1 MNLRFQFGFLF
12 LFGASSFAFWGC
24 DSSGKQPI
32 TKVTSAEP
40 AKSQAEQKAIASS
53 AASKPAQE
61 QNAEDK
67 IGSGTSSADSDETF
81 ESKLVSAEQ
90 LLQKGA
96 HDEAWKIA
104 KGLLIQR
111 PNDADALFVSSRI
124 MAKRNDLKGA
134 IGLISRID
142 PDHPKAGDAA
152 VGQLSEWLAQSGDLY
167 GAEANLLRLLKK
179 HPTAVPAIR
188 LLIDV
193 YSAQCRRWES
203 AKYLDRLV
211 RLGDF
216 TEAELIKAIDYREPY
231 DNESLRKAALRLNPN
246 DPFCRLG
253 EIRTFTFK
261 GVWGQ
266 FHGQLSEI
274 SKQKPDQLEPWIWYG
289 ESLIETGR
297 SNEIPAWLKDRPTGY
312 LTHPEYWYI
321 LGLWYYGNNS
331 NSEAAR
337 CFTEAIK
344 LDRRHVAAMVQL
356 SEVLLRMGDEE
367 NSKRA
372 RVFSGHLVRINDLA
386 QQIQRG
392 YGTREDFVDIARRYR
407 EVGDEIG
414 AFGWEALVVAN
425 DKKPLPAELI
435 SKQKELRTLKLP
447 PSKLLDGM
455 PVDQWVLP
463 PDNVVPDSTSM
474 ESASPSI
481 ASTLTIKM
489 SDVAEQ
495 LGLDCQ
501 YDNGAEPGRGW
512 FTLEGVG
519 GGVTAIDYDRDG
531 WVDLYFSQAGDS
543 PTKPSPAYKPKKLFR
558 SLASKKFVETTRS
571 ACVVDFGYGQSVGT
585 ADLDQDGFSDL
596 MVANVGRIECYR
608 NMGDGT
614 FERMEMPQAPQ
625 ESKWNSSLQAA
636 DINGDT
642 IPDIFHGVY
651 IDGDEVFVKW
661 CQNTTSNRGNCHPK
675 RFTPGRSRVLFSSD
689 EESSTFGA
697 NWRLAP
703 QSLLDSLKDGYAFGA
718 LITNVD
724 QAAGN
729 DVFIANDVSPNHFLL
744 SQIGPDGKQHLVEC
758 AAESGVAVDSSG
770 RAQACMGIAS
780 GDQNR
785 DGLIDIIVTNYRHEV
800 STLYLQT
807 RPGVFTD
814 GTRGSSLGIYTRE
827 WLSFGCQLMDLDN
840 DGWLDFITVNGHIDD
855 LTSEGMQWKMPPQVL
870 KNNRG
875 KFEWL
880 RTPSPGP
887 YFDVDNVGRGLTMV
901 DYNRD
906 GRGDV
911 VATHLDRQCA
921 LLENQSPTNGQN
933 FIQLELIGTKSERD
947 AVGAIIRVIAGSE
960 SWVVPVTVGDGFYGT
975 NERLS
980 HIGLG
985 NVSSIS
991 RIEID
996 WPSGI
1001 REQYEVPLANR
1012 RYQVIEGQGLFDS
1025 FLAQPQKSTQPNK

>member
-1 MNLRFQFGFLF
+1 MNPRSQIGLLAILGATSFL
-12 LFGASSFAFWGC
+12 LFGC
-24 DSSGKQPI
+24 DSSKPNQANGDKKEPGVANKPNSSNPSESSTSGSKSPAGPI
-32 TKVTSAEP
+32 ANEP
-40 AKSQAEQKAIASS
+40 LGDAAFAAKL
-53 AASKPAQE
+53 AA
-61 QNAEDK
+61 
-67 IGSGTSSADSDETF
+67 ADE
-81 ESKLVSAEQ
+81 
-90 LLQKGA
+90 LLHKGA
-96 HDEAWKIA
+96 IDDAWKTA
-104 KGLLIQR
+104 KELMIQR
-111 PNDADALFVSSRI
+111 PNDADTLFVASRV
-124 MAKRNDLKGA
+124 MAKRNDVKGA

-142 PDHPKAGDAA
+142 PEHPKAGAAA
-152 VGQLSEWLAQSGDLY
+152 VGQLAEWQAQSGDLN
-167 GAEANLLRLLKK
+167 GAEANLLLLLKK

-193 YSAQCRRWES
+193 YSAQCRRWDS

-231 DNESLRKAALRLNPN
+231 DNEALRKAAQKVNPN
-246 DPFCRLG
+246 DSYCRLG
-253 EIRTFTFK
+253 EIRVFTFK

-266 FHGQLSEI
+266 FHGQLGEI
-274 SKQKPDQLEPWIWYG
+274 SKQKPEQLEPWIWYG

-297 SNEIPAWLKDRPTGY
+297 SNEIADWLKGRPAGY
-312 LTHPEYWYI
+312 QNHPEYWYV
-321 LGLWYYGNNS
+321 LGMWYLGKGNHA
-331 NSEAAR
+331 EAAR
-337 CFTEAIK
+337 CFAESIK

-356 SEVLLRMGDEE
+356 SEVLLQMGDEE

-372 RVFSGHLVRINDLA
+372 RVFAGHLVRINDMA

-425 DKKPLPAELI
+425 DKQPLPAELI
-435 SKQKELRTLKLP
+435 AKQKELRTLKLP
-447 PSKLLDGM
+447 PSKLLDGL
-455 PVDQWVLP
+455 PLNDWPLP
-463 PDNVVPDSTSM
+463 PDNAIAGSEPT
-474 ESASPSI
+474 EAPTPSI
-481 ASTLTIKM
+481 DSSLTIRM
-489 SDVAEQ
+489 TDVATQ
-495 LGLDCQ
+495 LGLDASF
-501 YDNGAEPGRGW
+501 DNGAEPGRGW
-512 FTLEGVG
+512 YTLEGVG

-543 PTKPSPAYKPKKLFR
+543 PVKPSPAYKPKRLFR
-558 SLASKKFVETTRS
+558 SLASKQFVETTSS

-614 FERMEMPQAPQ
+614 FERMEMPQAPI

-636 DINGDT
+636 DLNGDT
-642 IPDIFHGVY
+642 IPDVFHGVY

-661 CQNTTSNRGNCHPK
+661 CQNTASNRGNCHPK
-675 RFTPGRSRVLFSSD
+675 RFTPGRSRILFSSD
-689 EESSTFGA
+689 DGDQSGKIG
-697 NWRLAP
+697 WKLAE

-718 LITNVD
+718 LMTNID

-744 SQIGPDGKQHLVEC
+744 SHIDEDGRRRLTEC
-758 AAESGVAVDSSG
+758 ASESGVAVDSSG
-770 RAQACMGIAS
+770 RAQACMGIAC

-785 DGLIDIIVTNYRHEV
+785 DGKLDIIVTNYRHEV
-800 STLYLQT
+800 STLYLQS

-814 GTRGSSLGIYTRE
+814 GTRGSNLGIHTRE

-875 KFEWL
+875 RFDWL
-880 RTPSPGP
+880 RKPSPGA

-911 VATHLDRQCA
+911 VATHLDRPCA
-921 LLENQSPTNGQN
+921 LLENQSPRNGQN
-933 FIQLELIGTKSERD
+933 FLQLELIGTRSERD
-947 AVGAIIRVIAGSE
+947 AIGAMIRVIGKSE
-960 SWVVPVTVGDGFYGT
+960 SWVVPVAVGDGFYGT
-975 NERLS
+975 NEHLS
-980 HIGLG
+980 HVGLG
-985 NVSSIS
+985 NVSEIV

-996 WPSGI
+996 WPSGV
-1001 REQYEVPLANR
+1001 REQFDSPRVNR
-1012 RYQVIEGQGLFDS
+1012 RFQVIEGLGIFES
-1025 FLAQPQKSTQPNK
+1025 HLAVNEN